1 MMMQAGI
8 QRGSSVHR
16 ISVQGSLVQGEE
28 QGKGDTR
35 GGENWAE
42 CVREGTGGGR
52 GTWQKVHRLR
62 AAGCIFGSCLCRT
75 G

>member
-1 MMMQAGI
+1 M
-8 QRGSSVHR
+8 VHLCTEFLFKGVL
-16 ISVQGSLVQGEE
+16 SKGKE

-42 CVREGTGGGR
+42 GVREGTGGGR
-52 GTWQKVHRLR
+52 GTRQKVHRLR